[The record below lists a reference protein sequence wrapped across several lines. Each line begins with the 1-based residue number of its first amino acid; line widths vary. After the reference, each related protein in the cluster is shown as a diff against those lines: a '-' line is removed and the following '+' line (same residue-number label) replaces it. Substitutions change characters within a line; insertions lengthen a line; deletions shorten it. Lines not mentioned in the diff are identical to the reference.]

1 MKLIIC
7 HSSILCLLI
16 IQLTCSKTGF
26 AQELDHLLIE
36 SVDTDLS
43 KYTVRFHMG
52 TTGSLMA
59 GEWAKEQQ
67 IILVNSDTT
76 YLSYGQF
83 KPSFGY
89 YFGGNIDY
97 SVNQNIGI
105 GLGLTVLQ
113 RRFKQNSQYNYYHPM
128 ALYDEEMTNEIT
140 YQTTYLNVPLRI
152 RLTSLKR
159 VRPFVGI
166 AAGLLLSS
174 KADVLTTETTVINNE
189 IDPEGSGTIRDTRL
203 DQKDNTQKLLF
214 SFESGIEIPVNKR
227 WDISLSAER
236 TTRIFKSV
244 NAHLWT
250 GKIALSYQFNY

>member
-7 HSSILCLLI
+7 LSAILGLLI
-16 IQLTCSKTGF
+16 IQLTCSKTCF
-26 AQELDHLLIE
+26 AQELDPLRIE
-36 SVDTDLS
+36 SVDMDQS
-43 KYTVRFHMG
+43 KYTIRFHMG

-67 IILVNSDTT
+67 NILLNSDTT

-89 YFGGNIDY
+89 YFGGSIDY

-113 RRFKQNSQYNYYHPM
+113 RRFQQYSQYNYYHPM
-128 ALYDEEMTNEIT
+128 ALYDEELTNEIT
-140 YQTTYLNVPLRI
+140 YQTTYLNVPLRVK
-152 RLTSLKR
+152 LTSLNR
-159 VRPFVGI
+159 VRPFIGI
-166 AAGLLLSS
+166 GAGLLLSS
-174 KADVLTTETTVINNE
+174 KADVLTTEATVINNE

-214 SFESGIEIPVNKR
+214 SFESGIEIPVNR
-227 WDISLSAER
+227 NLNISLSGER
-236 TTRIFKSV
+236 TTRIFKTV

-250 GKIALSYQFNY
+250 GKIALAYQFNY